1 MNTKDIAESAA
12 LVFTTL
18 GGEEPVGYAL
28 GRNEEPTAFT
38 ITRAWKVGQWRGG
51 WYHDSTHHTWEGVKA
66 RAAFLRANGWET
78 VDAIPFFCIVDGAAV
93 HEVRTGPLVGRGEWA
108 PERASVIRVD
118 E

>member
-1 MNTKDIAESAA
+1 MNED
-12 LVFTTL
+12 VFLRTDTRA
-18 GGEEPVGYAL
+18 PVVAVVHY
-28 GRNEEPTAFT
+28 

-78 VDAIPFFCIVDGAAV
+78 ADAIPFFCIVDGAAV
-93 HEVRTGPLVGRGEWA
+93 HEVRTGPLNARGEWV
-108 PERASVIRVD
+108 PERASVVRVD